1 MVWVFKTSVQSRA
14 DIASLASSLNGLLQ
28 HRGGWNFDLEDCD
41 NILRVESTALQS
53 EEIIR
58 LLQDQGYFCAE
69 LEDDVALNRA

>member
-1 MVWVFKTSVQSRA
+1 MVWVFKTSVQSKA

-28 HRGGWNFDLEDCD
+28 PRGSWNIDLEDCD
-41 NILRVESTALQS
+41 NILRVESAALQS